1 MSRRIAPHLR
11 PATCCPAWHYT
22 SSLAGF
28 TLVEV
33 MVALAVFGITA
44 AAITLSITS
53 SLAMSQDSRDRMI
66 AQGLACQLLDEILG
80 NRYSEGNAMPYDI
93 YLRPGSNEAATGNR
107 SNFDDIDDFNGWTEE
122 PPKDAWGIPLGQ
134 EDDWGGYRP
143 PSARSAS
150 LHQFRREVR
159 VAYVQ
164 PPNYST
170 PLPQGQVTDFR
181 LIEVR
186 VYRRKQDGGLI
197 LLGQASQV
205 VAHTPTETW

>member
-1 MSRRIAPHLR
+1 MRQHCSGP
-11 PATCCPAWHYT
+11 
-22 SSLAGF
+22 AGF

-44 AAITLSITS
+44 AAITLSVTS
-53 SLAMSQDSRDRMI
+53 SLAMSEDSRDRMI

-80 NRYSEGNAMPYDI
+80 NRYSEGNAIPYDI
-93 YLRPGSNEAATGNR
+93 YLRPGFDETITGNR
-107 SNFDDIDDFNGWTEE
+107 SQFDDIDDFNGWAEE

-134 EDDWGGYRP
+134 EDGRGGYRP
-143 PSARSAS
+143 PPARTAS
-150 LHQFRREVR
+150 LHRFRREVR

-164 PPNYST
+164 PPNYTT

-186 VYRRKQDGGLI
+186 VYRRKQDGGLVF
-197 LLGQASQV
+197 LAQASQV